1 MLTLFKF
8 FTLIKNCHCKAIY
21 SRSKEIKNKKDTVI
35 KYDAFCLILSVFINF
50 KFYCFLNGS
59 TPSTPSILTSH
70 SVVLLNVRFRV
81 ASFCLA
87 NI

>member
-1 MLTLFKF
+1 MALASDKV
-8 FTLIKNCHCKAIY
+8 KQKPSNY
-21 SRSKEIKNKKDTVI
+21 YNKKDTVI

-81 ASFCLA
+81 AFCPCK
-87 NI
+87 

>member
-1 MLTLFKF
+1 MTEK
-8 FTLIKNCHCKAIY
+8 LISSEFVLAMTKIKKALQL
-21 SRSKEIKNKKDTVI
+21 SS
-35 KYDAFCLILSVFINF
+35 AFCLILSVFINF

-81 ASFCLA
+81 AFCPCK
-87 NI
+87 